1 MFKESLDKS
10 SREEKGE
17 FNAGFVYFN
26 SFRPEFG
33 RWTNRSTGAAQTAVQ
48 VSGRFIGWK
57 RSGN

>member
-26 SFRPEFG
+26 SFRSEFG
-33 RWTNRSTGAAQTAVQ
+33 RWTSRSTDAVQ
-48 VSGRFIGWK
+48 VPGRFRGWK

>member
-33 RWTNRSTGAAQTAVQ
+33 RWTSWSTDAAQAPR
-48 VSGRFIGWK
+48 RF
-57 RSGN
+57 RLETLR

>member
-33 RWTNRSTGAAQTAVQ
+33 RWASRSTVAAQTTVQ
-48 VSGRFIGWK
+48 ASSSFIDWK
-57 RSGN
+57 HSSN